1 MVESSWKGRNRLVC
15 RGIGAVIYLAF
26 KMEQQVANADLDS
39 LLEIAAKHLPPQDL
53 ELIRKAYDVA
63 EEAHRGQLRVSG
75 DPYIQHPLA
84 TAITLAGLRLDA
96 AAIAAGLLHDVPE
109 DTGRPLAMIEEQFG
123 PEVAKLVDGV
133 TKLSRVRW
141 VPRDQTDGGGK
152 DKRREEEQAYWA
164 ENVRK
169 MFLAMADD
177 IRVVLI
183 KLADR
188 LHNMK
193 TLGFLPEEKR
203 RRIAQETME
212 IYAPLANRLGIWQL
226 KWQLEDLAFRY
237 LDPVKYKEI
246 AASLKSRRA
255 ARERYISR
263 AIGILE
269 EELKKAGISAEISGR
284 PKHIYSIYRKMER
297 RGTDISHIYDLQA
310 VRIIV
315 DEVRDCYTVL
325 GIVHSLWHPLPGQ
338 FDDYIASPKESMYQS
353 LHTTVLGPDAKP
365 LEIQIRTR
373 EMHQLA
379 EYGVAAHWRYKE
391 GIKSDAKFDAKVAW
405 LRQLMEWQ
413 QDLMIGA
420 QEFVDSLRTDIFQ
433 DQVYVFTPKGSI
445 KDLPAGATPLDF
457 AYRIHTDVGHRCVG
471 AKVNGRLVPLDYQ
484 LKNGDIVEILTS
496 KTSRGPSRDWLNP
509 NLNYIKTAH
518 ARDKIR
524 QWFKRQQ
531 REDNIARGREM
542 LEKELKRLGLDQTK
556 LEDVAAAFKYDKLD
570 DFLAAVGYGDIN
582 THQVAQKLAPPP
594 EEQLPPTV
602 AALPTATPRGIQV
615 QGVGDLLTR
624 LARCCNPVPGDPI
637 VGYITRGKGV
647 TVHRADCPSIKNEDE
662 PERLVHVEWGRVEQQ
677 TFPVVIRVEA
687 WDREGLVRDVAAV
700 VADER
705 VNISAANVTVHK
717 DRTSTLI
724 MTLEI
729 VSIDRLARVLA
740 RIEGIK
746 DVFSVTRDGGGQA
759 KAV

>member
-1 MVESSWKGRNRLVC
+1 MEPQ
-15 RGIGAVIYLAF
+15 LATT
-26 KMEQQVANADLDS
+26 ELDS
-39 LLEIAAKHLPPQDL
+39 LLEIAAKHLPLEDL
-53 ELIRKAYDVA
+53 EVIKRAYEVA
-63 EEAHRGQLRVSG
+63 EVAHRGQLRMSG

-84 TAITLAGLRLDA
+84 TATTLAGLRMDA
-96 AAIAAGLLHDVPE
+96 AAIVAGLLHDVPE
-109 DTGRPLAMIEEQFG
+109 DTGRPLGAIVQQFG

-141 VPRDQTDGGGK
+141 VPREQSGDRGGK
-152 DKRREEEQAYWA
+152 EKRKEEEQAYWA

-193 TLGFLPEEKR
+193 TLGYLPIEKR
-203 RRIAQETME
+203 KRIAQETME

-226 KWQLEDLAFRY
+226 KWQLEDLAFRH

-255 ARERYISR
+255 VRERYISR

-269 EELKKAGISAEISGR
+269 EEVKKAGVDAEISGR

-297 RGTDISHIYDLQA
+297 RGTDITHIYDLQA
-310 VRIIV
+310 VRIVV

-391 GIKSDAKFDAKVAW
+391 GVKSDAKFDAKVAW
-405 LRQLMEWQ
+405 LRQLMDWQ
-413 QDLMIGA
+413 QDMMIGA

-433 DQVYVFTPKGSI
+433 DQVYVFTPKGNI
-445 KDLPAGATPLDF
+445 KDLPTGATPLDF

-471 AKVNGRLVPLDYQ
+471 AKVNGRLIPLDYQ
-484 LKNGDIVEILTS
+484 LKNGDIVEIVTS

-556 LEDVAAAFKYDKLD
+556 LEDVASAFKYDKLD

-594 EEQLPPTV
+594 EEDLPPTV
-602 AALPTATPRGIQV
+602 ASLPAATPRGIQV

-647 TVHRADCPSIKNEDE
+647 TVHRADCASIRNEDE
-662 PERLVHVEWGRVEQQ
+662 PERLVKVEWGRVEQQ
-677 TFPVVIRVEA
+677 TFPVTIRVEA
-687 WDREGLVRDVAAV
+687 WDREGLVRDVAAA
-700 VADER
+700 VADEK
-705 VNISAANVTVHK
+705 VNISAASVTVHK
-717 DRTSTLI
+717 DRTSTLT

-740 RIEGIK
+740 KIEGIK

>member
-1 MVESSWKGRNRLVC
+1 MEPQ
-15 RGIGAVIYLAF
+15 LATT
-26 KMEQQVANADLDS
+26 ELDS
-39 LLEIAAKHLPPQDL
+39 LLEIAAKHLPPEDL
-53 ELIRKAYDVA
+53 EVIKRAYEVA
-63 EEAHRGQLRVSG
+63 EVAHRGQLRMSG

-84 TAITLAGLRLDA
+84 TATTLAGLRMDA
-96 AAIAAGLLHDVPE
+96 AAIVAGLLHDVPE
-109 DTGRPLAMIEEQFG
+109 DTGRPLGAIVQQFG

-141 VPRDQTDGGGK
+141 VPREQSGDRGGK
-152 DKRREEEQAYWA
+152 EKRKEEEQAYWA

-193 TLGFLPEEKR
+193 TLGYLPIEKR
-203 RRIAQETME
+203 KRIAQETME

-226 KWQLEDLAFRY
+226 KWQLEDLAFRH

-255 ARERYISR
+255 VRERYISR

-269 EELKKAGISAEISGR
+269 EEVKKAGVDAEISGR

-297 RGTDISHIYDLQA
+297 RGTDITHIYDLQA
-310 VRIIV
+310 VRIVV

-391 GIKSDAKFDAKVAW
+391 GVKSDAKFDAKVAW
-405 LRQLMEWQ
+405 LRQLMDWQ
-413 QDLMIGA
+413 QDMMIGA

-433 DQVYVFTPKGSI
+433 DQVYVFTPKGNI
-445 KDLPAGATPLDF
+445 KDLPTGATPLDF

-471 AKVNGRLVPLDYQ
+471 AKVNGRLIPLDYQ
-484 LKNGDIVEILTS
+484 LKNGDIVEIVTS

-556 LEDVAAAFKYDKLD
+556 LEDVASAFKYDKLD

-594 EEQLPPTV
+594 EEDLPPTV
-602 AALPTATPRGIQV
+602 ASLPAATPRGIQV

-647 TVHRADCPSIKNEDE
+647 TVHRADCASIRNEDE
-662 PERLVHVEWGRVEQQ
+662 PERLVKVEWGRVEQQ
-677 TFPVVIRVEA
+677 TFPVTIRVEA
-687 WDREGLVRDVAAV
+687 WDREGLVRDVAAA
-700 VADER
+700 VADEK
-705 VNISAANVTVHK
+705 VNISAASVTVHK
-717 DRTSTLI
+717 DRTSTLT

-740 RIEGIK
+740 KIEGIK

-759 KAV
+759 RAV